1 MAKKAKEK
9 QVTHI
14 EKDDVKARQ
23 AAINEAIKVI
33 EKEYGK
39 GAIMDISSENPIK
52 VEAVSSGSL
61 AIDSALG
68 IGGYPK
74 GRIVEVYGPES
85 SGKTTIA
92 LHAIAEVQKTGGIA
106 AFIDAENALDIE
118 YAKALGV
125 DFTPGKFFLSQPDS
139 GEQALDIAEKL
150 ILSGAIDIIVIDSVA
165 ALVPKAE
172 IEGVMGANH
181 IGLQARLM
189 SQALRKLTSQ
199 INRANTIALF
209 INQLREKVGVMFGSP
224 EVTTGGRALKF
235 YSTVRI
241 DVRKGEAIKGAD
253 SEILGNRTKIKIV
266 KNKVAPPFRIAEV
279 DIMFG
284 EGISKIGETLDFA
297 VDLDIINKSGSWF
310 SYNGERLGQGREN
323 VKKVFEENQE
333 LYNEIYALVR
343 EEMMNKTVKKSS
355 SVDEDEE
362 SNDNIDELDLG
373 IETLGE
379 VE

>member
-1 MAKKAKEK
+1 MAKKAKDK

-14 EKDDVKARQ
+14 EKEDLKARQ

-92 LHAIAEVQKTGGIA
+92 LHALAEVQKTGGIA

-172 IEGVMGANH
+172 IDGVMGANH

-189 SQALRKLTSQ
+189 SQALRKLTGQ
-199 INRANTIALF
+199 INKANTIALF

-266 KNKVAPPFRIAEV
+266 KNKVAPPFKIAEV

-323 VKKVFEENQE
+323 VKKVFEENEE
-333 LYNEIYALVR
+333 LYNEIYDLVR
-343 EEMMNKTVKKSS
+343 AEILNKTGNKETST
-355 SVDEDEE
+355 EDLEA
-362 SNDNIDELDLG
+362 DELDLG
-373 IETLGE
+373 IENLGE

>member
-1 MAKKAKEK
+1 MAKKAKDK

-14 EKDDVKARQ
+14 EKADFKARQ

-92 LHAIAEVQKTGGIA
+92 LHAIVEVQKTGGIA

-172 IEGVMGANH
+172 IDGVMGANH

-189 SQALRKLTSQ
+189 SQALRKLTGQ
-199 INRANTIALF
+199 INKANTIALF

-266 KNKVAPPFRIAEV
+266 KNKVAPPFKVAEV

-323 VKKVFEENQE
+323 VKKVFEENEE
-333 LYNEIYALVR
+333 LYNEIYGLVR
-343 EEMMNKTVKKSS
+343 DEIMSKAGKKND
-355 SVDEDEE
+355 SVDEEE

>member
-39 GAIMDISSENPIK
+39 GAIMDISSENPMK

-92 LHAIAEVQKTGGIA
+92 LHAIAEVQRTGGIA

-355 SVDEDEE
+355 SVDEEEE

>member
-1 MAKKAKEK
+1 MAKKTKDK
-9 QVTHI
+9 FVTHI
-14 EKDDVKARQ
+14 EKEDIKARQ

-172 IEGVMGANH
+172 IDGVMGANH

-189 SQALRKLTSQ
+189 SQALRKLTGQ
-199 INRANTIALF
+199 INKANTIALF

-266 KNKVAPPFRIAEV
+266 KNKVAPPFKIAEV

-323 VKKVFEENQE
+323 IKKVFEENQE
-333 LYNEIYALVR
+333 LYNEIYQLVR
-343 EEMMNKTVKKSS
+343 EKIMNKSNNKSDATDKN
-355 SVDEDEE
+355 VDHDI
-362 SNDNIDELDLG
+362 NELDLG

>member
-1 MAKKAKEK
+1 MAKKAKDK

-14 EKDDVKARQ
+14 EKEDLKARQ

-172 IEGVMGANH
+172 IDGVMGANH

-189 SQALRKLTSQ
+189 SQALRKLTGQ
-199 INRANTIALF
+199 INKANTIALF

-266 KNKVAPPFRIAEV
+266 KNKVAPPFKIAEV

-310 SYNGERLGQGREN
+310 SYNGERLGKGREN
-323 VKKVFEENQE
+323 VKKVFEENEE
-333 LYNEIYALVR
+333 LYNEIYDLVR
-343 EEMMNKTVKKSS
+343 AEILNKTGNKETST
-355 SVDEDEE
+355 EDLEA
-362 SNDNIDELDLG
+362 DELDLG
-373 IETLGE
+373 IENLGE

>member
-1 MAKKAKEK
+1 MAKKSKDK

-14 EKDDVKARQ
+14 EKDDLKARQ

-172 IEGVMGANH
+172 IDGVMGANH
-181 IGLQARLM
+181 SGLQARLM
-189 SQALRKLTSQ
+189 SQALRKLTGQ
-199 INRANTIALF
+199 INKANTIALF

-266 KNKVAPPFRIAEV
+266 KNKVAPPFKIAEV

-323 VKKVFEENQE
+323 VKKVFEENEE
-333 LYNEIYALVR
+333 LYNEIYGLVR
-343 EEMMNKTVKKSS
+343 EEMMNKTGKKPD
-355 SVDEDEE
+355 SVVENDED
-362 SNDNIDELDLG
+362 NDIDELDLG

>member
-1 MAKKAKEK
+1 MAKKSKDK

-14 EKDDVKARQ
+14 EKDDLKARQ

-172 IEGVMGANH
+172 IDGVMGANH

-189 SQALRKLTSQ
+189 SQALRKLTGQ
-199 INRANTIALF
+199 INKANTIALF

-266 KNKVAPPFRIAEV
+266 KNKVAPPFKIAEV

-323 VKKVFEENQE
+323 VKKVFEENEE
-333 LYNEIYALVR
+333 LYNEIYGLVR
-343 EEMMNKTVKKSS
+343 EEMMNKTGKKPD
-355 SVDEDEE
+355 SVVENDED
-362 SNDNIDELDLG
+362 NDIDDLDLG

>member
-92 LHAIAEVQKTGGIA
+92 LHAIAEVQRTGGIA

-150 ILSGAIDIIVIDSVA
+150 ILSGAIDISVIDSVA

-172 IEGVMGANH
+172 IDGVMGANH

-355 SVDEDEE
+355 SVDEEEE

>member
-92 LHAIAEVQKTGGIA
+92 LHAIAEVQRTGGIA

-172 IEGVMGANH
+172 IDGVMGANH

-333 LYNEIYALVR
+333 LYNEIYSLVR

-355 SVDEDEE
+355 SVDEEEE

>member
-1 MAKKAKEK
+1 MAKKSKDR

-14 EKDDVKARQ
+14 EKDDLKARQ

-172 IEGVMGANH
+172 IDGVMGANH

-189 SQALRKLTSQ
+189 SQALRKLTGQ
-199 INRANTIALF
+199 INKANTIALF

-266 KNKVAPPFRIAEV
+266 KNKVAPPFKVAEV

-323 VKKVFEENQE
+323 VKKVFEENEE
-333 LYNEIYALVR
+333 LYNEIYGLVR
-343 EEMMNKTVKKSS
+343 DEIMSKTGKKNN
-355 SVDEDEE
+355 SVDEEE

>member
-1 MAKKAKEK
+1 MAKKSKDK

-14 EKDDVKARQ
+14 EKDDLKARQ

-172 IEGVMGANH
+172 IDGVMGANH

-189 SQALRKLTSQ
+189 SQALRKLTGQ
-199 INRANTIALF
+199 INKANTIALF

-266 KNKVAPPFRIAEV
+266 KNKVAPPFKIAEV

-297 VDLDIINKSGSWF
+297 VDFDIINKSGSWF

-323 VKKVFEENQE
+323 VKKVFEENEE
-333 LYNEIYALVR
+333 LYNEIYGLVR
-343 EEMMNKTVKKSS
+343 EEMMNKTGKKPD
-355 SVDEDEE
+355 SVVENDED
-362 SNDNIDELDLG
+362 DDIDELDLG

>member
-1 MAKKAKEK
+1 MAKKSKDK

-14 EKDDVKARQ
+14 EKDDLKARQ

-39 GAIMDISSENPIK
+39 GAIMDISSDNPIK

-172 IEGVMGANH
+172 IDGVMGANH

-189 SQALRKLTSQ
+189 SQALRKLTGQ
-199 INRANTIALF
+199 INKANTIALF

-266 KNKVAPPFRIAEV
+266 KNKVAPPFKIAEV

-323 VKKVFEENQE
+323 VKKVFEENEE

-343 EEMMNKTVKKSS
+343 DEIMSKTGKKNN
-355 SVDEDEE
+355 SVEDE
-362 SNDNIDELDLG
+362 SNDDIEELDLG

>member
-1 MAKKAKEK
+1 MAKKAKDK

-14 EKDDVKARQ
+14 EKDDLKARQ

-172 IEGVMGANH
+172 IDGVMGANH

-189 SQALRKLTSQ
+189 SQALRKLTGQ
-199 INRANTIALF
+199 INKANTIALF

-266 KNKVAPPFRIAEV
+266 KNKVAPPFKIAEV

-323 VKKVFEENQE
+323 VKKVFEENEE

-343 EEMMNKTVKKSS
+343 EEIMNKTGKKTN
-355 SVDEDEE
+355 SVVEEE

>member
-23 AAINEAIKVI
+23 AAISEAIKVI

>member
-106 AFIDAENALDIE
+106 AFIDAENALE

-125 DFTPGKFFLSQPDS
+125 AFTPGKFFLSQPDS

-355 SVDEDEE
+355 SVDEEEE

>member
-1 MAKKAKEK
+1 MAKKSKDK

-14 EKDDVKARQ
+14 EKDDLKARQ

-172 IEGVMGANH
+172 IDGVMGANH

-189 SQALRKLTSQ
+189 SQALRKLTGQ
-199 INRANTIALF
+199 INKANTIALF

-266 KNKVAPPFRIAEV
+266 KNKVAPPFKIAEV

-323 VKKVFEENQE
+323 VKKVFEENEE
-333 LYNEIYALVR
+333 LYNEIYGLVR
-343 EEMMNKTVKKSS
+343 EEMMNKTGKKSI
-355 SVDEDEE
+355 SVDEDEA
-362 SNDNIDELDLG
+362 NDDADELDLG

>member
-1 MAKKAKEK
+1 MAKKAKDK

-14 EKDDVKARQ
+14 EKADFKARQ

-172 IEGVMGANH
+172 IDGVMGANH

-189 SQALRKLTSQ
+189 SQALRKLTGQ
-199 INRANTIALF
+199 INKANTIALF

-266 KNKVAPPFRIAEV
+266 KNKVAPPFKVAEV

-284 EGISKIGETLDFA
+284 EGIAKIGETLDFA

-323 VKKVFEENQE
+323 VKKVFEENEE
-333 LYNEIYALVR
+333 LYNEIYGLVR
-343 EEMMNKTVKKSS
+343 DEIMSKAGKKND
-355 SVDEDEE
+355 SVDEEE

>member
-1 MAKKAKEK
+1 MAKKSKDK

-14 EKDDVKARQ
+14 EKDDLKARQ

-172 IEGVMGANH
+172 IDGVMGANH

-189 SQALRKLTSQ
+189 SQALRKLTGQ
-199 INRANTIALF
+199 INKANTIALF

-266 KNKVAPPFRIAEV
+266 KNKVAPPFKIAEV

-323 VKKVFEENQE
+323 VKKVFEENEE
-333 LYNEIYALVR
+333 LYNEIYGLVR
-343 EEMMNKTVKKSS
+343 EEMMNKTGKKPD
-355 SVDEDEE
+355 SVVENDEN
-362 SNDNIDELDLG
+362 NDIDELDLG

>member
-1 MAKKAKEK
+1 MAKKAKDK
-9 QVTHI
+9 FVTHI
-14 EKDDVKARQ
+14 EKDDIKARQ

-172 IEGVMGANH
+172 IDGVMGANH

-189 SQALRKLTSQ
+189 SQALRKLTGQ
-199 INRANTIALF
+199 INKANTIALF

-266 KNKVAPPFRIAEV
+266 KNKVAPPFKIAEV

-323 VKKVFEENQE
+323 VKKVFEENEE
-333 LYNEIYALVR
+333 LYNEIYGLVR
-343 EEMMNKTVKKSS
+343 EEMMNKTRKKTDSA
-355 SVDEDEE
+355 VEDE
-362 SNDNIDELDLG
+362 SNNDIDELDLG